1 MLMVAHSIDDWMDS
15 TQKRKAKEISEVLS
29 QNVLMD
35 RNILKELLEMFGE
48 VTDDPKE
55 GFRVHLASK
64 NASQDASNPTP
75 TPAPK
80 ATSKAKATRS
90 APPKKRS

>member
-1 MLMVAHSIDDWMDS
+1 MLMVASSIDDWMDS

-64 NASQDASNPTP
+64 NASNPTP

-80 ATSKAKATRS
+80 ATSRAKATRS